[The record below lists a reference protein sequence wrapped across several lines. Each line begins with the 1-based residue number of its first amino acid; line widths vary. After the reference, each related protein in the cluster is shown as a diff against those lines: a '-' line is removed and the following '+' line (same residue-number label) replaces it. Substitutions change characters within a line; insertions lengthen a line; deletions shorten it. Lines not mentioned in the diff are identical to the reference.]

1 MAYITRNIRNLSMM
15 LPMQSSRV
23 QTRGIPLRASLF
35 LVFTAFAVSVSG
47 CGTSD
52 PLKKEPRSF
61 TRKLG
66 MPSCRASVPLL
77 PSEALDIGRRWE
89 IYPNLEEDS
98 KWTDMI
104 AAMQPGDELRSLYCT
119 SGHAYSYVV
128 IRDRNVIA
136 QYVLPMLD

>member
-1 MAYITRNIRNLSMM
+1 MMPPMKLSKVEA
-15 LPMQSSRV
+15 Q
-23 QTRGIPLRASLF
+23 GIPLRTGWLYI
-35 LVFTAFAVSVSG
+35 FTALALSVSG
-47 CGTSD
+47 CGISD
-52 PLKKEPRSF
+52 PLKKETRSF

-77 PSEALDIGRRWE
+77 PSEALEIGRRWE
-89 IYPNLEEDS
+89 LYPNLEEDS
-98 KWTDMI
+98 KWTGMI

-128 IRDRNVIA
+128 IRNGSVIA